1 MLLCLI
7 IPFTTVYFL
16 FQYQKKQVKR
26 EIKHRM
32 IEGISKSELVLLKFT
47 LAQTQS
53 SLSWEHSKEFEY
65 IGQMYDVVE
74 KKFKG
79 DTIYYWCWADNKE
92 TKLNKQLDKLLQYA
106 LGCNTNNKENQKRLS
121 NFYKSL
127 FFEKFSITTKFY
139 PPINNKQ
146 KSICFINYI
155 SISNQPTDPP
165 PKIS

>member
-1 MLLCLI
+1 
-7 IPFTTVYFL
+7 
-16 FQYQKKQVKR
+16 
-26 EIKHRM
+26 M

-47 LAQTQS
+47 LPQTQS
-53 SLSWEHSKEFEY
+53 SLNWEHSKEFEY
-65 IGQMYDVVE
+65 NGQMYDVVE

-92 TKLNKQLDKLLQYA
+92 TKLNKQLDKLLLHA

-127 FFEKFSITTKFY
+127 FFEKFSIITQFY
-139 PPINNKQ
+139 PPNKNKQ

-155 SISNQPTDPP
+155 SLSSQPKVPP
-165 PKIS
+165 PELS